1 MSTYLLLRDN
11 KQSGPYTLDEI
22 TAKGFKKYDLVWV
35 ENKSAAWRY
44 PGEIAEL
51 KSFAPI
57 IEEQP
62 FDRFFKRPSEEMQ
75 SKNIPQLSKVKAE
88 IVEPAVLPQVV
99 LEVGDNKVYASL
111 PPKKTSTTPVHEKI
125 GEQVA
130 NEKIKSEEPKPAL
143 LDYTYIDRPI
153 QAESQFNHDQFKV
166 SRFSSKK
173 GSLIVRYRKPA
184 TLVACV
190 LALLGAGIFIGL
202 SISKGN
208 PTLASKTDANDKQI
222 ASVNK
227 PESQAVLIPVSSPM
241 SPPATDEKPLKV
253 ASETKTGDIAINPI
267 SSEQDNTSSTAAERK
282 KNIPSKTN
290 TALSSQK
297 HEERQEAKN
306 DTTFYATVPH
316 RVATHRT
323 DAVGEKYLVRNNIA
337 NLVSVSSNKYH
348 VGTFGGIS
356 EVQLTVSNKSI
367 YPLDLVMVE
376 VQYIQ
381 ANKKIFKTENVYFR
395 NIRPGEAMMIE
406 APESPR
412 GIKVQYKVSVI
423 NSKELSISYS
433 GT

>member
-11 KQSGPYTLDEI
+11 KQSGPYTLGEI

-44 PGEIAEL
+44 PGEITEL

-75 SKNIPQLSKVKAE
+75 SKNIPQLSIVKAE
-88 IVEPAVLPQVV
+88 IAESAVLPRVIF
-99 LEVGDNKVYASL
+99 EINDKKVYASL
-111 PPKKTSTTPVHEKI
+111 PPRKTSTTSVHETI

-130 NEKIKSEEPKPAL
+130 KEKINSGEPKPAL
-143 LDYTYIDRPI
+143 IDYTHTDKSI
-153 QAESQFNHDQFKV
+153 QAESQFTHDQFKV
-166 SRFSSKK
+166 SRLPSKK
-173 GSLIVRYRKPA
+173 RNPLIRYMQPA

-208 PTLASKTDANDKQI
+208 PTLASKTDANDKQT

-227 PESQAVLIPVSSPM
+227 PESQAVLIPVSSPA
-241 SPPATDEKPLKV
+241 SSPATDEKPIKI
-253 ASETKTGDIAINPI
+253 ASETKKDDIAINPI
-267 SSEQDNTSSTAAERK
+267 SPEQEKTLSTAAERK
-282 KNIPSKTN
+282 KSIPSKTN

-297 HEERQEAKN
+297 HEVRQEAKN
-306 DTTFYATVPH
+306 DTTYYATVPH
-316 RVATHRT
+316 RVATHRA
-323 DAVGEKYLVRNNIA
+323 DAVGEKYLVKNNIA

-367 YPLDLVMVE
+367 YPLDLVTVE

>member
-11 KQSGPYTLDEI
+11 KQSGPYMLAEI

-75 SKNIPQLSKVKAE
+75 AKNFPQLSIARAE
-88 IVEPAVLPQVV
+88 NIESTVLPQVV
-99 LEVGDNKVYASL
+99 LEVGDKKVYTSL
-111 PPKKTSTTPVHEKI
+111 PPKKISTTPVHEKV

-130 NEKIKSEEPKPAL
+130 KERVQSAEPKPAL
-143 LDYTYIDRPI
+143 IDYSYKDKSI
-153 QAESQFNHDQFKV
+153 QAEPQVNHNQFKV
-166 SRFSSKK
+166 SRLSSKK
-173 GSLIVRYRKPA
+173 ENPLLRYLKPA

-190 LALLGAGIFIGL
+190 LALLGSGIFIGL

-208 PTLASKTDANDKQI
+208 PNMASKTDAKDKQI

-227 PESQAVLIPVSSPM
+227 PESQEVLIPVST
-241 SPPATDEKPLKV
+241 PAAQPANDEKQIKV
-253 ASETKTGDIAINPI
+253 ASETKTDDITFKQVSP
-267 SSEQDNTSSTAAERK
+267 EQEKSSSTATETK
-282 KNIPSKTN
+282 KNIPPKTK
-290 TALSSQK
+290 TALPSQK
-297 HEERQEAKN
+297 HVVRQETSN
-306 DTTFYATVPH
+306 DTTYNATVPR

-323 DAVGEKYLVRNNIA
+323 ERVEDKELVKNDIA

-367 YPLDLVMVE
+367 YSLDLVTVE

-395 NIRPGEAMMIE
+395 NIRAGEAMMIE

-423 NSKELSISYS
+423 SSKEVSISYS